1 MGSISGGRCNHQPN
15 KIMMGAEAIL
25 PAIVISIICF
35 GIALFALCALNFGIC
50 LWRKRRGLSLVLLI
64 PSALYLVLFLYFFV
78 PRPLP
83 HRILTI
89 DLRRPTDLS
98 GFPPST
104 QWLLA
109 HWPPPKTIVPLSP
122 DGASTDVSGKV
133 DFSITL
139 PDGQVLHDVG
149 RECYINVDD
158 TGVWKIEIWTDEL
171 MPEKA
176 LQNLKAS
183 LWPIVLSATNKGG
196 DPKKLSEMENGLST
210 YAPKA
215 PLYFDFRLAFP
226 SYKLNFHLMP
236 TVTPSEKVR
245 YVYSIEVP
253 HVEWSDRY
261 KPLPVVDRPDELVL
275 ESRDIL
281 TSGTGDIVPKQNWPT
296 SVSQIHPS
304 SVYVKNGNVFLVFDC
319 HGPATGM
326 HCYAISLGNQPAD
339 DPQVHVISTPY
350 PAITEVGV
358 HQ

>member
-1 MGSISGGRCNHQPN
+1 MGMGSNFVL
-15 KIMMGAEAIL
+15 AYAIAL
-25 PAIVISIICF
+25 LCA
-35 GIALFALCALNFGIC
+35 GIALAALAFLLYGIF
-50 LWRKRRGLSLVLLI
+50 LWRKKRWLSLVCII
-64 PSALYLVLFLYFFV
+64 PSVLYLALFLYFFI

-89 DLRRPTDLS
+89 DLRKPTNLS
-98 GFPPST
+98 GFPSNT

-109 HWPPPKTIVPLSP
+109 HWPPPKKIVSLSP
-122 DGASTDVSGKV
+122 SGASTDVWGKV

-149 RECYINVDD
+149 RECYIDVDD
-158 TGVWKIEIWTDEL
+158 TGVWKIEIWTDDL

-196 DPKKLSEMENGLST
+196 DPEKLSEMENGLKT
-210 YAPKA
+210 YVAKA

-226 SYKLNFHLMP
+226 TYKLYFHVMP
-236 TVTPSEKVR
+236 TYLPSEKVQ
-245 YVYSIEVP
+245 YLYSIELP
-253 HVEWSDRY
+253 HTAWFDRY
-261 KPLPVVDRPDELVL
+261 KPLPVIDLPDEVVRD
-275 ESRDIL
+275 SREIL
-281 TSGTGDIVPKQNWPT
+281 SSRTGDIVPKENWPT
-296 SVSQIHPS
+296 SVSQLHPS
-304 SVYVKNGNVFLVFDC
+304 SVYMRNGNVFLVFDC

-339 DPQVHVISTPY
+339 DPLVHVISTPY